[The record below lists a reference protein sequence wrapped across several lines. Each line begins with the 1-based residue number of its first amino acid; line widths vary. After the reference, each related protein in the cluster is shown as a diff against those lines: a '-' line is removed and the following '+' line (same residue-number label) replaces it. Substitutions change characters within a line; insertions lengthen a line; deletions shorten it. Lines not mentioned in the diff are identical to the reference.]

1 MGEGLSAE
9 ATGLAEEAKQQ
20 GMSAVGDAQRAGE
33 SALEQA
39 RKTGEGLAQQGQQ
52 TLSKWLCHEFSVV
65 SRLTLSSRV

>member
-33 SALEQA
+33 SALEQPE
-39 RKTGEGLAQQGQQ
+39 RQGKGLRSKDNK
-52 TLSKWLCHEFSVV
+52 LSV
-65 SRLTLSSRV
+65 SGFVMSFQ